1 MRSRTGRLKKP
12 RGAKYEEAR
21 SGVRNQV
28 QLIAYVDRLSDGGF
42 RELRA
47 MLDGPFAGLFGG
59 VHLLPF
65 YWPIDGADAGFDPI
79 DHTKVDQRLG
89 SWDDVRSLSRVVDIM
104 ADLIGRPEER
114 QQMNAAEQAGERAI
128 EKLLKFTHAAAGK
141 AIDISNQLDLVF
153 HTRCSISS
161 SRMRAVSG

>member
-1 MRSRTGRLKKP
+1 MNMTKVRALITVRCWRVNVAADTG
-12 RGAKYEEAR
+12 AAE
-21 SGVRNQV
+21 QV
-28 QLIAYVDRLSDGGF
+28 
-42 RELRA
+42 EN
-47 MLDGPFAGLFGG
+47 
-59 VHLLPF
+59 
-65 YWPIDGADAGFDPI
+65 GADAGFDPI